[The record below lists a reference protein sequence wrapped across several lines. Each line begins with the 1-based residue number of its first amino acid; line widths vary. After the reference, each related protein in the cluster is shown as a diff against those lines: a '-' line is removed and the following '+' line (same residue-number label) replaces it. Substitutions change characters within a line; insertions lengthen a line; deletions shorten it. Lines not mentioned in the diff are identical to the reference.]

1 MYDGYQVL
9 RFENNYK
16 SKDLYLIGNEMNNRV
31 GTGNYNKERTKF
43 NIKYKELEKDN
54 LYQDVKYKLESRNIE
69 YLHKTKTNLLNG
81 VTISSGPEFFMT
93 LGLPFKETDRKYK
106 TGKKEGQNI
115 WTPDIKSKDD
125 IPEEVIKYFDESYN
139 FLKKLV
145 GEENIVI
152 AQVHFDEDTLHL
164 QAYFLPV
171 VNEVK
176 RKCYQRDKVK
186 STTLYNYRNMMPYL
200 EPLFNIK
207 VESFNIRHFELWRQS
222 MNEKKISTRYKNG
235 VYKYLKAVMN
245 FGTKWYDL
253 NFVKVYNKMTN
264 FTNPNERKKEMS
276 FYTPEE
282 FQKFLSVENDVK
294 FICAFQTLF
303 YCGLR
308 NGELRGLTWND
319 INFRK
324 SCLSVNKNITKTPD
338 PITGKPYTVSSPKTM
353 SSYRTIPIP
362 NFLLEYYKDLY
373 DNCSSYYNF
382 NDNWYVFGNIDPLPE
397 TTLRDRKTKNAFKAG
412 VKDIRVHDFRHSCA
426 SLLIDSGANITLVA
440 KYLGHSKIDETLNT
454 YSHMYQNRLEN
465 IVQIIEVQNTKL
477 LESKQKELPEPKE
490 TIIDYEDTDY
500 YDYDEDLDNKKED
513 DLVL

>member
-1 MYDGYQVL
+1 
-9 RFENNYK
+9 
-16 SKDLYLIGNEMNNRV
+16 
-31 GTGNYNKERTKF
+31 
-43 NIKYKELEKDN
+43 
-54 LYQDVKYKLESRNIE
+54 
-69 YLHKTKTNLLNG
+69 
-81 VTISSGPEFFMT
+81 
-93 LGLPFKETDRKYK
+93 
-106 TGKKEGQNI
+106 
-115 WTPDIKSKDD
+115 
-125 IPEEVIKYFDESYN
+125 
-139 FLKKLV
+139 
-145 GEENIVI
+145 
-152 AQVHFDEDTLHL
+152 
-164 QAYFLPV
+164 
-171 VNEVK
+171 
-176 RKCYQRDKVK
+176 
-186 STTLYNYRNMMPYL
+186 
-200 EPLFNIK
+200 
-207 VESFNIRHFELWRQS
+207 
-222 MNEKKISTRYKNG
+222 
-235 VYKYLKAVMN
+235 MN

-294 FICAFQTLF
+294 YICAFQTLF

-373 DNCSSYYNF
+373 DDCSSYYNF

-412 VKDIRVHDFRHSCA
+412 VKDIRVHDFTHSCA

-477 LESKQKELPEPKE
+477 LENKQKELHEPKE
-490 TIIDYEDTDY
+490 TIIDYEDTEY
-500 YDYDEDLDNKKED
+500 YNYNEDLDNKKED